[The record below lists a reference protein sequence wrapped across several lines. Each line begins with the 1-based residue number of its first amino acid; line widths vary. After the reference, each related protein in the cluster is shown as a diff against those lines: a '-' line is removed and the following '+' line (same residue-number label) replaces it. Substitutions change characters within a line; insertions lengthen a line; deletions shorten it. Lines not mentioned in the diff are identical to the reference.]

1 MTHRNTSTIPLVS
14 VLASALAIALTF
26 AAVPTY
32 GDDPSQVPD
41 WIRGSGDRLE
51 MRLRGKIND
60 KDGQSV
66 HDAAVRINITY
77 NDQVFETLTPNV
89 KDGGFEVWLPVNKHH
104 WYSIVIDASCRD
116 GSRAHEMIV
125 RNQLRERVINGVT
138 LQAERPSRTVKF
150 TLQHAG
156 KPVAKANVRVRL
168 DSGVELSAVAG
179 DDGVAELSL
188 LSHET
193 LSAVTAWSQ
202 KKLIGGYQFSRKP
215 VRDPAAA
222 SHTVDL
228 FQCRPCPITVKDT
241 DGQPVP
247 GVKLRLNV
255 ATAPPEFNFIGAPDG
270 VHLITDEQGVAVYP
284 YFPQIDA
291 PYTYLDLRD
300 EGWRRV
306 ESKFEDDRFAL
317 TVKKSVDRAIVE
329 GRVSGDTV
337 FPGGFDVRLGTFQA
351 EEEGRL
357 DYVYAITDP
366 DGSFS
371 VNVLPDATYCVYVND
386 EQWVTPTIDLIP
398 YPSDLK
404 KQNALTLNLIK
415 GIPVRVR
422 LTAGRDAS
430 PMQDVRVLFRSR
442 HSFTWQEN
450 GQKRSG
456 SLARDSDG
464 NTDDQGIVRMMV
476 PPGELEVNAV
486 SLDWRAN
493 QKTVVKPDADN
504 EIHLH
509 RELDKAVAVR
519 GMIIPWN
526 DAVELNDASVRIAAI
541 DGQSGDEFSLKTD
554 SGGRFDFETKATKLA
569 AVAFSA
575 DKQFAGSVVIKD
587 LEQPVQIQLYPTK
600 SFRGQI
606 LDGQG
611 QPVASHPVRASI
623 RVSDG
628 TAMGGGF
635 PTTFFLPSIE
645 QVTDQQ
651 GRYRFDAL
659 PCKTEIL
666 VRTDPL
672 DHGPNEFRS
681 IDTIYLLPDDE
692 REEVVTRL
700 GTTESQAQQK
710 TLAERF
716 QITQRDCELGNY
728 RQMVIVADTD
738 DPTVKAFVDDA
749 LLDYSRQQKVTSFIQ
764 LHVTPDDLD
773 DPRNRKFSE
782 QMKWP
787 TVSQGVVFVCAY
799 DVNGKELTR
808 SMFDAEDDQSVSAA
822 DELIEQHAP
831 DQQDAKLKWDKAFK
845 SASETDRRV
854 WIRTGQ
860 RYCGPCFRL
869 SRWIDD
875 HREVLEKDFVLVK
888 IDDVRDRHGSEVAA
902 LLALGRR
909 VGVPFHAIFDA
920 DGKRITDSYGP
931 IGNIGF
937 MSGVE
942 GKRHFREMLQ
952 AACRNITPEEIE
964 TLIQSLD
971 D

>member
-1 MTHRNTSTIPLVS
+1 R
-14 VLASALAIALTF
+14 VL
-26 AAVPTY
+26 
-32 GDDPSQVPD
+32 
-41 WIRGSGDRLE
+41 
-51 MRLRGKIND
+51 
-60 KDGQSV
+60 
-66 HDAAVRINITY
+66 
-77 NDQVFETLTPNV
+77 
-89 KDGGFEVWLPVNKHH
+89 
-104 WYSIVIDASCRD
+104 
-116 GSRAHEMIV
+116 
-125 RNQLRERVINGVT
+125 NGVT
-138 LQAERPSRTVKF
+138 LQAERPSRTVTF

-156 KPVAKANVRVRL
+156 KRVAKANVRVRL
-168 DSGVELSAVAG
+168 DSGVELSAVAD
-179 DDGVAELSL
+179 DDGVAEFTL

-193 LSAVTAWSQ
+193 ISAVTAWSQ
-202 KKLIGGYQFSRKP
+202 NERIGGYQFSRKP
-215 VRDPAAA
+215 MRDPTAD
-222 SHTVDL
+222 SHTIEL
-228 FQCRPCPITVKDT
+228 FQCRPCPIVVKDI
-241 DGQPVP
+241 DGQPLS
-247 GVKLRLNV
+247 GVQLELNV
-255 ATAPPEFNFIGAPDG
+255 ATAPPEYNFIGTPDD
-270 VHLITDEQGVAVYP
+270 VHLVTDDQGVAVYP

-291 PYTYLDLRD
+291 PYTYVDLHD
-300 EGWRRV
+300 EDWRRV
-306 ESKFEDDRFAL
+306 EGTFEDDRFVL
-317 TVKKSVDRAIVE
+317 TVKKSVDRATVN
-329 GRVSGDTV
+329 GRVSGDDV

-357 DYVYAITDP
+357 EYVYAITDP

-371 VNVLPDATYCVYVND
+371 VDVLPDATYCVFVND

-398 YPSDLK
+398 SQSDSQN
-404 KQNALTLNLIK
+404 QNALALNLIK

-422 LTAGRDAS
+422 LTAGRDAT

-442 HSFTWQEN
+442 HQFSWQEN
-450 GQKRSG
+450 GEKRSG
-456 SLARDSDG
+456 SLGPNSDG
-464 NTDDQGIVRMMV
+464 NTDDQGMVRMLV
-476 PPGELEVNAV
+476 PPGELEVNAM
-486 SLDWRAN
+486 SSDWRAN
-493 QKTVVKPDADN
+493 QEIVVKPDAPN

-519 GMIIPWN
+519 GTIVPWS
-526 DAVELNDASVRIAAI
+526 DAVELKYASVQIGAI
-541 DGQSGDEFSLKTD
+541 DGQSGDGFSVKTD
-554 SGGRFDFETKATKLA
+554 SDGRFEFETKATKLA
-569 AVAFSA
+569 AVAFSD

-611 QPVASHPVRASI
+611 QPVVSHPVRASI

-628 TAMGGGF
+628 TVFGSGF

-645 QVTDQQ
+645 RVTDQQ

-666 VRTDPL
+666 VSTDPL
-672 DHGPNEFRS
+672 DHAPNQFRS

-700 GTTESQAQQK
+700 GATESATEQK
-710 TLAERF
+710 TMAERF
-716 QITQRDCELGNY
+716 QITQRDCRLGNF
-728 RQMVIVADTD
+728 RQMVILADHD
-738 DPTVKAFVDDA
+738 DPTVKAFIDDA
-749 LLDYSRQQKVTSFIQ
+749 LLDYSRQQKITSFMQ

-773 DPRNRKFSE
+773 DPRNRKFAE

-787 TVSQGVVFVCAY
+787 SVSEGAVFVCVY
-799 DVNGKELTR
+799 DVNGKELAR
-808 SMFDAEDDQSVSAA
+808 SLFDADDDQSVSSA
-822 DELIEQHAP
+822 DEMIEQHAP

-902 LLALGRR
+902 LLTLGRR

-920 DGKRITDSYGP
+920 EGERITDSYGP

-952 AACRNITPEEIE
+952 AACRNITPDEIQ

>member
-1 MTHRNTSTIPLVS
+1 MNIKTVAADPLGFIFASILTIMLS
-14 VLASALAIALTF
+14 FT
-26 AAVPTY
+26 AVTAC
-32 GDDPSQVPD
+32 GDDSSQVPD
-41 WIRGSGDRLE
+41 WIRGSGDTLE
-51 MRLRGKIND
+51 MRLRGKIHD

-66 HDAAVRINITY
+66 QAATVRISIKY
-77 NDQVFETLTPNV
+77 NDQVLATLTPDV
-89 KDGGFEVWLPVNKHH
+89 IDGGFEVWLPVNKHR
-104 WYSIVIDASCRD
+104 WYSIVIDAACQG
-116 GSRAHEMIV
+116 GSRAHETIV
-125 RNQLRERVINGVT
+125 RNQLRDRVLNGVT
-138 LQAERPSRTVKF
+138 LQAERPSRRVKF

-156 KPVAKANVRVRL
+156 KRVAKANVRVRL
-168 DSGVELSAVAG
+168 DSGVELSAVAD
-179 DDGVAELSL
+179 DDGVAEFTLM
-188 LSHET
+188 SHET
-193 LSAVTAWSQ
+193 IWAVTGWSQ
-202 KKLIGGYQFSRKP
+202 NERVGGYQFSRKP
-215 VRDPAAA
+215 TRDPTAA
-222 SHTVDL
+222 SHTIEL

-241 DGQPVP
+241 EGQPVP
-247 GVKLRLNV
+247 GVKLHLNV
-255 ATAPPEFNFIGAPDG
+255 ATAPPEYNFIGAPDG

-291 PYTYLDLRD
+291 PFTYVDLHD

-357 DYVYAITDP
+357 EYVYAITDP

-371 VNVLPDATYCVYVND
+371 VDVLPDATYCVYVND

-398 YPSDLK
+398 SQSDSQ
-404 KQNALTLNLIK
+404 KQTALALNLIK

-422 LTAGRDAS
+422 LTAGRDAT

-442 HSFTWQEN
+442 HQFSWQEN
-450 GQKRSG
+450 GEKRSG
-456 SLARDSDG
+456 SLGPTSDG
-464 NTDDQGIVRMMV
+464 NTDDEGMVRRFV
-476 PPGELEVNAV
+476 PPGELEVNAM

-493 QKTVVKPDADN
+493 QETVVKPDADN

-509 RELDKAVAVR
+509 RELDKAVAIR
-519 GMIIPWN
+519 GTIIPWN
-526 DAVELNDASVRIAAI
+526 DAVELNDASVRIGAI

-623 RVSDG
+623 RVSDDAAFG
-628 TAMGGGF
+628 SGF
-635 PTTFFLPSIE
+635 PTTFILPSIE
-645 QVTDQQ
+645 HVTDQQ

-666 VRTDPL
+666 IRTDPL
-672 DHGPNEFRS
+672 DHAPNQFRS

-700 GTTESQAQQK
+700 GATESPAQQK

-738 DPTVKAFVDDA
+738 NATVKTFIDDA
-749 LLDYSRQQKVTSFIQ
+749 LLDYSRQQKITSFMQ

-773 DPRNRKFSE
+773 DPRNRKFAE

-787 TVSQGVVFVCAY
+787 AVSQGDVVVCVY
-799 DVNGKELTR
+799 DDNGKELAR
-808 SMFDAEDDQSVSAA
+808 SLFDADDDQSASAA

-902 LLALGRR
+902 LLTLGRR

-920 DGKRITDSYGP
+920 DGERITDSYGP

-952 AACRNITPEEIE
+952 AACRNITPDEIQ

>member
-1 MTHRNTSTIPLVS
+1 MTNRKASIIQGVF
-14 VLASALAIALTF
+14 VLGSALAIALTF
-26 AAVPTY
+26 TAVPTY
-32 GDDPSQVPD
+32 GDGTQRVPD
-41 WIRGSGDRLE
+41 WIRGSGDTLE

-77 NDQVFETLTPNV
+77 NDQVFETLTPDV
-89 KDGGFEVWLPVNKHH
+89 KDGGFEVWLPVNKHR
-104 WYSIVIDASCRD
+104 WYSIVIDATCRD

-125 RNQLRERVINGVT
+125 RNQLRQRVIDGVT
-138 LQAERPSRTVKF
+138 LQAERPSRSVTF
-150 TLQHAG
+150 LLQHAG
-156 KPVAKANVRVRL
+156 QGVANAKLRAKVSR
-168 DSGVELSAVAG
+168 GIELFATAD
-179 DDGVAELSL
+179 DDGNAELDL
-188 LSHET
+188 LPQEE
-193 LSAVTAWSQ
+193 LLAVTAWSQ
-202 KKLIGGYQFSRKP
+202 KELIGGYQFSRKP
-215 VRDPAAA
+215 MRDPQAA

-228 FQCRPCPITVKDT
+228 FKCKPCPITIKDT

-247 GVKLRLNV
+247 GVELDLQV
-255 ATAPPEFNFIGAPDG
+255 ATAPPEYNFIGAPDD
-270 VHLITDEQGVAVYP
+270 VDLVTDQRGVAVYP

-291 PYTYLDLRD
+291 PYTDVDLHHN
-300 EGWRRV
+300 GWHRV
-306 ESKFEDDRFAL
+306 ESKFEENRFEM
-317 TVKKSVDRAIVE
+317 TVKKSVGRATIA
-329 GRVSGDTV
+329 GHVSGDAV
-337 FPGGFDVRLGTFQA
+337 FRGGFDVRLGTFQA
-351 EEEGRL
+351 EEEGRI
-357 DYVYAITDP
+357 DFVFTTTNP
-366 DGSFS
+366 DGSFTAD
-371 VNVLPDATYCVYVND
+371 VLPDATYCVYVND
-386 EQWVTPTIDLIP
+386 EQWVTQTIDLIP
-398 YPSDLK
+398 YESDSQKTNTL
-404 KQNALTLNLIK
+404 ALNLGK

-422 LTAGRDAS
+422 LTAGDDAT
-430 PMQDVRVLFRSR
+430 PMQGVRVLFRSK
-442 HSFTWQEN
+442 HPFTWREN
-450 GQKRSG
+450 GEKRSG
-456 SLARDSDG
+456 SLGRDSDG
-464 NTDDQGIVRMMV
+464 HTDGQGIVRMLV
-476 PPGELEVNAV
+476 PAGKLEVNAM
-486 SLDWRAN
+486 SSDWRAN
-493 QKTVVKPDADN
+493 QKIVVEPDAKN

-509 RELDKAVAVR
+509 RELAKAVAV
-519 GMIIPWN
+519 GGTIVPWS
-526 DAVELNDASVRIAAI
+526 DAVELNDASVRIGAI
-541 DGQSGDEFSLKTD
+541 DGQSGDEFSFKTD
-554 SGGRFDFETKATKLA
+554 SGGRFEFETKATKLA

-575 DKQFAGSVVIKD
+575 DKQFAGSVVIND
-587 LEQPVQIQLYPTK
+587 LKQPVQIQLYPTK
-600 SFRGQI
+600 SFRGQV

-611 QPVASHPVRASI
+611 QPVAGHPVRASI

-628 TAMGGGF
+628 TVFGSGY

-645 QVTDQQ
+645 QVTNQQ

-672 DHGPNEFRS
+672 DHAPNQFRS

-700 GTTESQAQQK
+700 GATESPAERK

-738 DPTVKAFVDDA
+738 DPTVKAFIDDA
-749 LLDYSRQQKVTSFIQ
+749 LLDYSRQRKVTSFMQ
-764 LHVTPDDLD
+764 LHVTPDDLN
-773 DPRNRKFSE
+773 DPRNRKFAE

-787 TVSQGVVFVCAY
+787 SVSQGVVFVCAY

-808 SMFDAEDDQSVSAA
+808 SLFDAEDDQAASAA

-845 SASETDRRV
+845 LAIETDRRV

-875 HREVLEKDFVLVK
+875 HREVLAKDFVLVK

-902 LLALGRR
+902 LLANGRR
-909 VGVPFHAIFDA
+909 VGVPFHAIYDA
-920 DGKRITDSYGP
+920 EGGWITDSYGP

-952 AACRNITPEEIE
+952 AACRNITPEEVAALIE
-964 TLIQSLD
+964 SLD